1 MITLNKPEIRGN
13 QIKMMDL
20 SLFFKNPFNPEDVS
34 DEDLRKF
41 TEYHLKILREHN
53 DNGQFS
59 TMIAE
64 TMNTYN
70 TFFGFNRDND
80 SAASMQ
86 KALIQRQKD
95 IISEF
100 TALVKRKERSVRFIA
115 NEISPV
121 IYYEFFPSGIKEF
134 DTVTESNAETLMNRM
149 LDSVNMHIN
158 DIGYEFLERLKE
170 LKTFFIS
177 LRDLISRG
185 ANGNGTASA
194 NYYRRTLE
202 IQLLKNLLTFAIVY
216 INDPEEGMSFFQDK
230 GQNISVD
237 AETVHNS
244 FMLRKKETI
253 RAS

>member
-1 MITLNKPEIRGN
+1 
-13 QIKMMDL
+13 
-20 SLFFKNPFNPEDVS
+20 LFFKNPFNPEDVS

-41 TEYHLKILREHN
+41 TEYHLKILKEHN

-64 TMNTYN
+64 TMNAYN
-70 TFFGFNRDND
+70 TFFGFNRDKD

-86 KALIQRQKD
+86 KSLIQRQKD

-170 LKTFFIS
+170 LKTYFIS
-177 LRDLISRG
+177 IRDLISRG

-194 NYYRRTLE
+194 NYYR
-202 IQLLKNLLTFAIVY
+202 
-216 INDPEEGMSFFQDK
+216 
-230 GQNISVD
+230 
-237 AETVHNS
+237 
-244 FMLRKKETI
+244 
-253 RAS
+253 